1 MPQGFESVA
10 EGTVGELDQSGSPEE
25 AANAIEGLLD
35 LGQETNPAV
44 GENGVAERPASEE
57 TIEQFGQDDNA
68 DEILEEEDQR
78 SAEGQDTRQ
87 REEDEP
93 TGDLYTV
100 TVQGET
106 RDVTLDELQ
115 SGFMLQADYTKKTQG
130 LAEERRGFEENA
142 NAVLHERQQ
151 YVKLLSALEQQL
163 SNGGEQEPD
172 WVELSRNDPVGY
184 TRQKA
189 AWDQNQTILN
199 AARNERE
206 RVSQQQHQDDAKSMA
221 EQGNYQRQLMV
232 AAKPELADPEKAQAY
247 QQDLRQYATNT
258 YGFNDAELGMIT
270 DHRQALILEKA
281 MLYDKAMQK
290 GGVVQKKMKS
300 KGPRAVIRPGAARGT
315 EVVRTREGRQAQD
328 RFNRTGDVSD
338 AARLMENFVD

>member
-68 DEILEEEDQR
+68 GEILEEEDQQ

-142 NAVLHERQQ
+142 NAVMHERQQ

-172 WVELSRNDPVGY
+172 WVELSRTDPVGY
-184 TRQKA
+184 TRKKA
-189 AWDQNQTILN
+189 AWDQNQSVLN
-199 AARNERE
+199 AARSERE
-206 RVSQQQHQDDAKSMA
+206 RVESVQQGENNQKMA
-221 EQGNYQRQLMV
+221 DYGAHQRQLIV
-232 AAKPELADPEKAQAY
+232 NAKPELKDPEVAKKY
-247 QQDLRQYATNT
+247 QQDLRNYATST
-258 YGFNDAELGMIT
+258 FGFTDQELLGIT

-281 MLYDKAMQK
+281 MLYDAAVAK
-290 GGVVQKKMKS
+290 GGVVQKKLKTG
-300 KGPRAVIRPGAARGT
+300 GPRAVIRPGAARGT
-315 EVVRTREGRQAQD
+315 EVVRNRESRQAQD
-328 RFNRTGDVSD
+328 RFDSTGDVRD
-338 AARLMENFVD
+338 AARLMEKFV